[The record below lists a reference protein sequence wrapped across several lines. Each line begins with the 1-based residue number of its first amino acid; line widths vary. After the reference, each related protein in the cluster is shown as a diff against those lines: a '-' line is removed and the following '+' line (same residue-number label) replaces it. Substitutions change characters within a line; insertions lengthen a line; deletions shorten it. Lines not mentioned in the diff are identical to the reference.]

1 MINYRDFINE
11 VCDFMTARA
20 NEKEKANR
28 KGIQDSEVTGF
39 VHGVRW
45 CVMLI
50 KNNIELLELVE
61 KDKKQLNDFEEVVDF
76 FNDIMETLYRI
87 SLGESKDNVRFARS
101 VVYKVFSRR
110 YKIKE
115 IERSLKD
122 EKK

>member
-50 KNNIELLELVE
+50 KNNIQLLELVE

-76 FNDIMETLYRI
+76 FNDIMDTLYQ
-87 SLGESKDNVRFARS
+87 LAFPFGESKDNVRFARS

-115 IERSLKD
+115 IERN